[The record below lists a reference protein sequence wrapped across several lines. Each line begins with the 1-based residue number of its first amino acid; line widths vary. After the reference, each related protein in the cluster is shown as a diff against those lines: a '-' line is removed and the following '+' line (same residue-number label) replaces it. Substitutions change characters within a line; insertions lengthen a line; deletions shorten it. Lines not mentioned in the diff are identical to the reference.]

1 MFELRHTT
9 VNGHDLAYR
18 LGGEGPPVLLVH
30 GLAASSVTWCEAMRR
45 LVPRFRVLAPDLL
58 GHGESAKPEGDYS
71 LGAHASFLRDLLGG
85 LGIDHATVVG
95 HSFGGGIVMQLS
107 YQHPQVV
114 ERVGLVS
121 SGGLGREVNVALRL
135 LSLPGVEWLL
145 PVIAPAFVRDGGNTL
160 FAWIREH
167 GIRSPGIHEGWQ
179 AYASLADP
187 GARRA
192 FVRELRSVVE
202 FGGQVVSARDR
213 LHASAQHP
221 TLIVWGERD
230 GMIPIDHGRAAHV
243 FIAGSRLEVFEDA
256 GHFPHAEDPDRF
268 AKVLADFIESTE
280 PAPAAPR
287 AA

>member
-1 MFELRHTT
+1 MSELQHRA

-18 LGGEGPPVLLVH
+18 LEGQGQAVLLVH
-30 GLAASSVTWCEAMRR
+30 GLAASSATWDEVVPR

-58 GHGESAKPEGDYS
+58 GHGASAKPEGDYS
-71 LGAHASFLRDLLGG
+71 LGAHASFLRDLLAE
-85 LGIDHATVVG
+85 LGIERATVVG
-95 HSFGGGIVMQLS
+95 HSFGGGIAMQLS
-107 YQHPQVV
+107 YQHPAVV

-121 SGGLGREVNVALRL
+121 SGGLGREVNAALRL
-135 LSLPGVEWLL
+135 LSLPGAEWLI
-145 PVIAPAFVRDGGNTL
+145 PVIAPGFVRDRGNAL

-167 GIRSPGIHEGWQ
+167 GVRSPRIREGWQ

-202 FGGQVVSARDR
+202 FGGQVVSAKDR
-213 LHASAQHP
+213 LHASSEHP
-221 TLIVWGERD
+221 TLIVWGDRD
-230 GMIPIDHGRAAHV
+230 GMIPLQHGQAAHAL
-243 FIAGSRLEVFEDA
+243 IAGSRLEVFEGA

-268 AKVLADFIESTE
+268 ARVLGDFIDSTD